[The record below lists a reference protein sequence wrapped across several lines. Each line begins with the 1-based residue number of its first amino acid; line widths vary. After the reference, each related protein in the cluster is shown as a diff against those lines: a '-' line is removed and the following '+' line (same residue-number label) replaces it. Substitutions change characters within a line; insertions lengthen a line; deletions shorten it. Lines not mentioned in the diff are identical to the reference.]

1 MTVKLYKIGTEWYYN
16 YHLRKIRINIPNV
29 LDALSKFLGK
39 DVIYIKVKVVYTT
52 NPIGFKFGFFYSH
65 CSECW
70 IASYTLN
77 CFIQMVSPCC
87 MEPLSIPEYIIPIS
101 RNLKQIIEI
110 TDIK

>member
-29 LDALSKFLGK
+29 LDALSKFLEK

-52 NPIGFKFGFFYSH
+52 NLIGFKFGFFYSN

-70 IASYTLN
+70 IASYILN
-77 CFIQMVSPCC
+77 VFMRIISQCYV
-87 MEPLSIPEYIIPIS
+87 EPLYIPNCIIPTF
-101 RNLKQIIEI
+101 RNLNQIIEI
-110 TDIK
+110 TDVK